1 MQIPRPR
8 KFVLGD
14 RLGPHP
20 WSQLSG
26 LSLKAFR
33 SEMELSDPWRAGAP
47 SPRGAGSP
55 AAERATQSGGFAAG
69 GGDPGGDS
77 SPFLRGAGRGGKRG
91 DFAVSSNPCAE
102 RKAST

>member
-8 KFVLGD
+8 KFGLGD
-14 RLGPHP
+14 PLGLHS

-26 LSLKAFR
+26 LYLKAFR
-33 SEMELSDPWRAGAP
+33 SEMELRDPWRAGAP

-55 AAERATQSGGFAAG
+55 AAERAAWSTGSAGG

-77 SPFLRGAGRGGKRG
+77 SPSVRGAGRGGKRG
-91 DFAVSSNPCAE
+91 TSS
-102 RKAST
+102 